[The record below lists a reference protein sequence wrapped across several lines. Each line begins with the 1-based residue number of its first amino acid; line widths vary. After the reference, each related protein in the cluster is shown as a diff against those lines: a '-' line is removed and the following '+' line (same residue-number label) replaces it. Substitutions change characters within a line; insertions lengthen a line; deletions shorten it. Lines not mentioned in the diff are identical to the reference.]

1 MYAERCRLINYH
13 AKINDKISS
22 KTLINGDKLV
32 KCRRKETAV
41 KRRIHVKNTHSYTRH
56 SRRCDQTATNDS
68 ATVTV
73 KMIYSGRP
81 QIQPGQFPADFCEI
95 SRTLF
100 KQKYSIFVRDKP
112 YNIRMQVEVCNVDKW
127 ACVDEL
133 RPTLIIVPSNPITR
147 GPPIFSVLA
156 DSYRAKMLTTEIIVI
171 LFSRG
176 LPYVQCAKNAWRA
189 ETTC

>member
-1 MYAERCRLINYH
+1 MNYH

-22 KTLINGDKLV
+22 KAD
-32 KCRRKETAV
+32 
-41 KRRIHVKNTHSYTRH
+41 KRRQVSKMQKRRWSKAESTREEYTQLH
-56 SRRCDQTATNDS
+56 TSFHRRCDQTATNDS
-68 ATVTV
+68 ETVTV

-112 YNIRMQVEVCNVDKW
+112 YNISMQVEVCNVDKW

-176 LPYVQCAKNAWRA
+176 LPYVQCAKNAWNYMLITKVSRSIN
-189 ETTC
+189 